1 MPVSF
6 SVALHTA
13 NSIEF
18 THFFSA
24 MEILATSCQ
33 DQHRYVEEIL
43 QCAFSAG
50 AQVESSGRDS
60 TAKIPNLAA
69 DYQGNGFVNTV
80 IGAYNQHQALVIRP
94 DDVWLTILSQ
104 FNFFVNANA
113 ELLRANF
120 VAHEGQR
127 ELVICAEGNR
137 YSLDFGSM
145 SRQMVDLIEKN
156 IIDPTLR
163 QWVLPNFTTTT
174 VNDTTVAAV
183 VMMATLKQYFSYGF
197 MATDCGIPRVTL
209 EGEKS
214 DWVDVLGRLEKLK
227 EYGIETIA
235 WYHLLRPVISRFV
248 AAFDAPASQDNVEF
262 WQKVVHLHSPFSG
275 RSYYSGWINAFNAF
289 DKNGGWIGSALDKTA
304 VSEEAPELMTAGR
317 FWATYGKY
325 VPKDLI
331 FDGTPYH
338 HVGTDSVPPAYA
350 EVDVKLDDNGE
361 KFDCIML
368 AGMVGKRVSSSADP
382 MLSSSGE
389 NDTVHPVPGWWICT
403 KKQNVVSAQEEEEAL
418 MEEIMRDFEEK
429 MKELDQKRDQQLRE
443 NRQA

>member
-1 MPVSF
+1 MPISF
-6 SVALHTA
+6 SVAPHTA
-13 NSIEF
+13 NSIEL
-18 THFFSA
+18 THSFSA
-24 MEILATSCQ
+24 MEILATSCK

-50 AQVESSGRDS
+50 AQVESFGRDS
-60 TAKIPNLAA
+60 TAKILNLYP
-69 DYQGNGFVNTV
+69 DYLGNGFVNTV
-80 IGAYNQHQALVIRP
+80 IGAYDQHRALVIRP

-113 ELLRANF
+113 EFLRANF

-127 ELVICAEGNR
+127 ELVIWAEGNR

-145 SRQMVDLIEKN
+145 SQQMMDLIEKN
-156 IIDPTLR
+156 IVDPTLR

-174 VNDTTVAAV
+174 INDTTVAAV
-183 VMMATLKQYFSYGF
+183 LMMATLKQYFSYGF
-197 MATDCGIPRVTL
+197 GATACGIPRVTL

-214 DWVDVLGRLEKLK
+214 DWVDILGRLEKLK

-235 WYHLLRPVISRFV
+235 WYHLLHPVISRFV

-262 WQKVVHLHSPFSG
+262 WQKVAHLHRPFSG

-289 DKNGGWIGSALDKTA
+289 DQEGLWIGNALDKTA
-304 VSEEAPELMTAGR
+304 VSEQAPEFMTAGR
-317 FWATYGKY
+317 FWATYGKH
-325 VPKDLI
+325 VQKDLI

-338 HVGTDSVPPAYA
+338 CVGTDSVPPAYA

-361 KFDCIML
+361 KIDCFML

-403 KKQNVVSAQEEEEAL
+403 KKQNVVSAQEEEEAHL
-418 MEEIMRDFEEK
+418 EEIMRDMKK
-429 MKELDQKRDQQLRE
+429 MTELDRKRDQQLRE
-443 NRQA
+443 NQQA

>member
-1 MPVSF
+1 MPISF
-6 SVALHTA
+6 SVAPHTA
-13 NSIEF
+13 NSMEL
-18 THFFSA
+18 THSFSA
-24 MEILATSCQ
+24 MEILATSCK

-60 TAKIPNLAA
+60 TAKIPNLYP
-69 DYQGNGFVNTV
+69 DYHGNGFVNTV
-80 IGAYNQHQALVIRP
+80 IDAYDQHRALVIRP

-127 ELVICAEGNR
+127 EL
-137 YSLDFGSM
+137 
-145 SRQMVDLIEKN
+145 QMVDLIEKN
-156 IIDPTLR
+156 IVDPTLR
-163 QWVLPNFTTTT
+163 QWVLPDFTTTT
-174 VNDTTVAAV
+174 INDTTVAAV
-183 VMMATLKQYFSYGF
+183 LMMGTLKQYFSYGF
-197 MATDCGIPRVTL
+197 GARRCGIPRVTL

-214 DWVDVLGRLEKLK
+214 DWVDILVLK

-235 WYHLLRPVISRFV
+235 WYHLLHPVISRFV

-262 WQKVVHLHSPFSG
+262 WQKVAHLHRPFSG

-289 DKNGGWIGSALDKTA
+289 DKNGRWIGNALDKTA
-304 VSEEAPELMTAGR
+304 VSEQAPELMTAGW
-317 FWATYGKY
+317 FWATYGKH
-325 VPKDLI
+325 VQKDLI

-338 HVGTDSVPPAYA
+338 RVRTGSVPPAYA

-361 KFDCIML
+361 KIDCFML
-368 AGMVGKRVSSSADP
+368 AGMVGMRVSSSADP

-403 KKQNVVSAQEEEEAL
+403 KKQNVVSAQEE
-418 MEEIMRDFEEK
+418 FKEK
-429 MKELDQKRDQQLRE
+429 MKELERKRDRQLRE
-443 NRQA
+443 NQQA